1 MHFPPPVKEHK
12 DITLGEKICD
22 GLSSTQTSKER
33 SLVLSNWSCDD
44 TRWVWQI
51 PSCHRVLSLHRT
63 EQLRP
68 SHRRGPD
75 LVWMTGTGFRYASI
89 LSRRIRFLLLLL
101 PFKKNVGKNKKTSFR
116 LWANGQL
123 SRVASPWEGVVSMV
137 CVLMLC
143 TENLPLV
150 LLEASPGLHD
160 SVIRV
165 QLWCRL
171 SQPS

>member
-1 MHFPPPVKEHK
+1 MHFPSLVKEHK
-12 DITLGEKICD
+12 DITLQGKICN
-22 GLSSTQTSKER
+22 GLSTQTSKER

-44 TRWVWQI
+44 TWWVWRI
-51 PSCHRVLSLHRT
+51 PSCHRVLSLHHT

-68 SHRRGPD
+68 SHRSGPD

-89 LSRRIRFLLLLL
+89 LSRRIRFLLLLS

-171 SQPS
+171 SHPS